1 MPPGSNSD
9 RLLEIKSEI
18 ESFLRQQPDA
28 LMLEAGEEI
37 IDLSSAECRVSIEY
51 GKLLLEAW
59 DGSRSL
65 VRRIEDIACRD
76 QNQLGLFV
84 RKPGGRET
92 IVLNLCASQSA
103 AAGSPQ
109 DARHALRRDLTAYL
123 RKHFPEYHLERVSNR
138 SDRARSF
145 SAWHTRGVARRG
157 RSAWAFIGLGASE
170 PFAAADA
177 ALAYGLNWLDWVREK
192 SENCAIS
199 GLKLFL
205 PHDAIPLTAL
215 RASQLDRSLNI
226 EIFAWPSTGAP
237 EPLKSGEFINAA
249 TRLTPRRDATQ
260 WMARHHDFLR
270 GIFGESL
277 DRVDLVPGAAA
288 NTLSFRA
295 RGLEIARMEGQV
307 APRFYWGIEGNTRT
321 YEPSSHE
328 DFKNF
333 LDHVFTKRDAKNK
346 DTTHEIYRLQPE
358 RWLESLLVND
368 LSKLDP
374 ALRAEPVYSQ
384 VPAFAGA
391 DRGVVDILGIS
402 KEGRLAVVEL
412 KLHEEITLPLQGLD
426 YWLRVKWLN
435 DRGEFGKHGYFPGLE
450 ISPAPPL
457 LYLVSPAFR
466 FHPAN
471 EKIIRY
477 FDHSVEV
484 MMVGIN
490 QQWRNGIKAL
500 FRKQMKCKG

>member
-1 MPPGSNSD
+1 
-9 RLLEIKSEI
+9 
-18 ESFLRQQPDA
+18 
-28 LMLEAGEEI
+28 
-37 IDLSSAECRVSIEY
+37 
-51 GKLLLEAW
+51 
-59 DGSRSL
+59 
-65 VRRIEDIACRD
+65 
-76 QNQLGLFV
+76 
-84 RKPGGRET
+84 
-92 IVLNLCASQSA
+92 
-103 AAGSPQ
+103 
-109 DARHALRRDLTAYL
+109 
-123 RKHFPEYHLERVSNR
+123 
-138 SDRARSF
+138 
-145 SAWHTRGVARRG
+145 
-157 RSAWAFIGLGASE
+157 
-170 PFAAADA
+170 
-177 ALAYGLNWLDWVREK
+177 
-192 SENCAIS
+192 
-199 GLKLFL
+199 
-205 PHDAIPLTAL
+205 
-215 RASQLDRSLNI
+215 
-226 EIFAWPSTGAP
+226 
-237 EPLKSGEFINAA
+237 
-249 TRLTPRRDATQ
+249 
-260 WMARHHDFLR
+260 
-270 GIFGESL
+270 ESL

-307 APRFYWGIEGNTRT
+307 APRFYWGIEGNTQA

-328 DFKNF
+328 NFKNF

-346 DTTHEIYRLQPE
+346 DTTHELYRLQPE

-435 DRGEFGKHGYFPGLE
+435 DRGEFGKYGYFPGLE
-450 ISPAPPL
+450 VSPAPPL

-500 FRKQMKCKG
+500 FRKQMEYKVKV